1 MKINLLPAVVAAT
14 SLLGACQAGLPKMA
28 EPAEVVARDAP
39 PGAQPGTCWAQ
50 DETPAVIETVTE
62 QVVVQ
67 PAGLATD
74 GTAGTPAV
82 YKTETQQKIV
92 KPRKA
97 TWFETPCEYQLTP
110 EFNTSLQR
118 ALKARGHYRGPIN
131 GEMDGVTKAAIRA
144 YQKPQGLDSAKI
156 SLAAARQMGLSP
168 VELPGEK
175 EKRLEAAEKA
185 EKILKAEEARIAAE
199 QAALRKEAEK
209 IARLEAEK
217 DEEARKEAD
226 RQAKAVAEAEAAAK
240 REEERLAALEAE
252 KTAQA
257 KREAEA
263 KARAEAEQAEKARR
277 AAELKAAL
285 EDEKKRNNG
294 NLTPLPIS
302 TESN

>member
-1 MKINLLPAVVAAT
+1 MKISPLLAVLAAT
-14 SLLGACQAGLPKMA
+14 SLLGACQAGLPRMA

-39 PGAQPGTCWAQ
+39 PGAQPGTCWGQ

-74 GTAGTPAV
+74 GASGTPAV
-82 YKTETQQKIV
+82 YETETQQKIV

-97 TWFETPCEYQLTP
+97 TWFETPCEHQLTP

-131 GEMDGVTKAAIRA
+131 GEMDGRTRAAIRA

-175 EKRLEAAEKA
+175 EKRLAAAEQAEKA
-185 EKILKAEEARIAAE
+185 RKAEEARIAAE
-199 QAALRKEAEK
+199 AATLRKEAEQM
-209 IARLEAEK
+209 ARLEAEK
-217 DEEARKEAD
+217 EEDARREAE
-226 RQAKAVAEAEAAAK
+226 RQAKAVAKAEAEAK
-240 REEERLAALEAE
+240 RETERLAAIEAE
-252 KTAQA
+252 KAAQA
-257 KREAEA
+257 QREAEA
-263 KARAEAEQAEKARR
+263 QAREKAEQAEKAKR

-285 EDEKKRNNG
+285 EDEKKRNDG
-294 NLTPLPIS
+294 QLTPLPIS